1 MTKERRPHI
10 GIYGRRNNGKS
21 TFINILTN
29 QDIAIVSDIAGTT
42 TDPVKKAYEI
52 TGFGAVT
59 LIDTAGIDDTGELG
73 VKRVEKS
80 LASIKL
86 IDLAILV
93 ITNNEHG
100 AFEEQLIAEFKKL
113 DTPFIL
119 LHSKSDI
126 NPLTN
131 ECKDLYK
138 SKGASEVISY
148 SSKAPNIDQ
157 ILHTIRKAIPDSAY
171 TTPSFIQ
178 TFNHI
183 IFHKVT
189 LFFTHI
195 DLYNHHQQC
204 CTSNCN
210 AGFLRNTKNNTT
222 SSNS

>member
-100 AFEEQLIAEFKKL
+100 AFEEQLIAEFKNSI
-113 DTPFIL
+113 P
-119 LHSKSDI
+119 
-126 NPLTN
+126 PLSFFTL
-131 ECKDLYK
+131 K
-138 SKGASEVISY
+138 VIS
-148 SSKAPNIDQ
+148 I
-157 ILHTIRKAIPDSAY
+157 H
-171 TTPSFIQ
+171 
-178 TFNHI
+178 
-183 IFHKVT
+183 
-189 LFFTHI
+189 
-195 DLYNHHQQC
+195 
-204 CTSNCN
+204 
-210 AGFLRNTKNNTT
+210 
-222 SSNS
+222 